1 MSLKIYRRPGS
12 LVWQYR
18 GTLAGCRL
26 RGSTGTS
33 DKKTAAGNAAQ
44 VEREFWKRGNDSSK
58 EVLTFPKAATLY
70 LAAGKSERFIW
81 KLVKYF
87 GDMKV
92 TDINAGT
99 IKQAAIEIYPN
110 CGNAS
115 RNRQVI
121 VPMQAIINHCAELER
136 CPHLKMKRFKVES
149 EIKKPVTLEWIAAF
163 TTHATR
169 PDIASLAMFMFATG
183 ARISEALAVRWEDL
197 DFKNRTA
204 LIRQT
209 KIGNEREAHL
219 PMELVLMLANLPKGA
234 KPFDFAGHSSAL
246 GAWQATIERA
256 GIEPLTFHC
265 CRHGFATGL
274 LRRGVDVMTV
284 AKLGGWKSA
293 QHVFQTYGHA
303 RDDKTLTDRLFDTDA
318 DTVEGQDKRN
328 QSVK

>member
-1 MSLKIYRRPGS
+1 MPIKIYRRPGS

-18 GTLAGCRL
+18 GTLAGHRQ
-26 RGSTGTS
+26 RGTTGTP
-33 DKKTAAGNAAQ
+33 DKKTATKVAAQ
-44 VEREFWKRGNDSSK
+44 VEREFWKRGADPSK

-92 TDINAGT
+92 KDINAGT
-99 IKQAAIEIYPN
+99 IRQAAIEIYPN

-121 VPMQAIINHCAELER
+121 VPTQAIINHCAELEL

-149 EIKKPVTLEWIAAF
+149 EIKKPVTLEWLEAF
-163 TTHATR
+163 KANATR
-169 PDIASLAMFMFATG
+169 SDVACLAIFMFATG
-183 ARISEALAVRWEDL
+183 ARISEALAIGWEDL
-197 DFKNRTA
+197 DFKKRTA
-204 LIRQT
+204 LIKQT

-219 PMELVLMLANLPKGA
+219 PMELMLMLANLPRKS
-234 KPFDFAGHSSAL
+234 KPFAFAGASSAL
-246 GAWQATIERA
+246 GAWEATIKAA
-256 GIEPLTFHC
+256 GIERLTFHC

-303 RDDKTLTDRLFDTDA
+303 RDDKTLTDRLFDTGS
-318 DTVEGQDKRN
+318 DTLSAPTKQNQD
-328 QSVK
+328 VK